1 MNSPARTSLRP
12 FVIATALLLAL
23 TAILLMASAAASDTA
38 FAQQGAG
45 TQYPDG
51 DVGPGGGGGGDSD
64 LLPDGGEC
72 ENPPCDGGPGD
83 GSGPSAGSGA
93 GDDGGGNLP
102 FTGYPLSTLILILA
116 LLLIAG
122 LAVRSYIAVRDR
134 FRARSAGSLE

>member
-1 MNSPARTSLRP
+1 MNSPARTSFRP
-12 FVIATALLLAL
+12 LVIATALLFAL
-23 TAILLMASAAASDTA
+23 TAILFMASAAASDTA

-72 ENPPCDGGPGD
+72 ENPPCDGGA
-83 GSGPSAGSGA
+83 GPSAGA

-116 LLLIAG
+116 ALLIAG

-134 FRARSAGSLE
+134 FRAPSSGPLE